1 MKKIFLL
8 FVVLSFA
15 FSVNAESEELTLI
28 WKDTAIPGTITVIFV
43 NYENGRQYYI
53 PITFNFTWDR
63 LFYSEPRYNKIII
76 HMPHNPHIECL
87 GVFSTDE
94 VYEQVDAIAH
104 QNRNY
109 YLTNYINIPT
119 YPASEEETE

>member
-28 WKDTAIPGTITVIFV
+28 
-43 NYENGRQYYI
+43 
-53 PITFNFTWDR
+53 
-63 LFYSEPRYNKIII
+63 
-76 HMPHNPHIECL
+76 
-87 GVFSTDE
+87 
-94 VYEQVDAIAH
+94 
-104 QNRNY
+104 
-109 YLTNYINIPT
+109 INIPT